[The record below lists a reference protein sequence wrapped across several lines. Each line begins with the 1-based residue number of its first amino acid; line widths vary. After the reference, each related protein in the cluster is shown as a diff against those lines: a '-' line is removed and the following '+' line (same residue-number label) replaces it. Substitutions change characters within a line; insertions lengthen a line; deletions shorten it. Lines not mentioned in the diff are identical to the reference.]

1 MMRRLERGRSESR
14 LAATLLRAPAEDL
27 PFEDDSFAAAV
38 STLVLCTVD
47 DQSRALRQLRRG
59 PKPEAACSSSSTFA
73 PTTGRLRPH
82 RSPKRHPSE
91 NGEDSRPKRGAQK
104 LSRSKKGL

>member
-1 MMRRLERGRSESR
+1 MMRRLERRRSESR

-47 DQSRALRQLRRG
+47 DQSRALRQPDLSDGIRAYQ
-59 PKPEAACSSSSTFA
+59 ETVI
-73 PTTGRLRPH
+73 RPN
-82 RSPKRHPSE
+82 RI
-91 NGEDSRPKRGAQK
+91 
-104 LSRSKKGL
+104 